1 MFREGDGMVEDKI
14 QQAINLLQRIVDDT
28 SVPRNIRRAASEAIK
43 ALQTT
48 KYTPGVRASNAIT
61 ILEEIAQD
69 PNMPTH
75 TRVQLWNIT
84 SILETIKD

>member
-1 MFREGDGMVEDKI
+1 MSENKI
-14 QQAINLLQRIVDDT
+14 QQAIVLLQRVVDDS
-28 SVPRNIRRAASEAIK
+28 SVPRNIRRAAGNAIK
-43 ALQTT
+43 ALQTE
-48 KYTPGVRASNAIT
+48 KYTPGVRASNAIS
-61 ILEEIAQD
+61 ILEEITQD

>member
-1 MFREGDGMVEDKI
+1 MSHMTENKI
-14 QQAINLLQRIVDDT
+14 QQAITLLQRIVEDT
-28 SVPRNIRRAASEAIK
+28 TVPRNIRRAASEAIK
-43 ALQTT
+43 ALQSTR
-48 KYTPGVRASNAIT
+48 YTPGVRASNAIG
-61 ILEEIAQD
+61 ILEEISQD